1 MWLIILLITIITA
14 VVLSLRV
21 FNFIQLE
28 GYRIKFSK
36 RLIQYMLGEFALTAL
51 SIVVA
56 VGVMLASDGV
66 LFDWVGLII
75 AILPTIA
82 LVIFDSFIKRKTPL
96 KLTKRMTRLIVVYV
110 IIASIFTWLLI
121 YLGELLGARTIL
133 IPVVFAV
140 NPLVCFMA
148 LIATMPIERLI
159 KKSLMNKAKSTLE
172 NAENLIKIGITGSY
186 GKTSVKFIL
195 EAMLKKKFNVVAS
208 RNSYNTPMGMA
219 LTVKEINHSTEVL
232 IMEMGARR
240 SGDIKELCEIVR
252 PDIGIITGIAP
263 QHLATFKTLDNV
275 IKTKYELV
283 ASLPRE
289 GAAFFNGNDENAR
302 RLFYRATLGY
312 KYLSLVG
319 SGYIYASDIIS
330 DIDGEW
336 FNLHIGDEV
345 YSAHTKLLGEHNVEN
360 ILLAANVANY
370 LGVKDEDIVS
380 AISEIGYT
388 PHRMELIKSNGMY
401 IIDDS
406 YNCNTVGA
414 KRAIETIAKLPN
426 RKIVATQGIVELGAS
441 AKEENYRLGLLLSG
455 VADLVFTIGVN
466 GKAIVEGLLDGGYN
480 PTRIISVD
488 NLEKAQE
495 MFSSTLQVNDVLLLM
510 NDLPDNWA

>member
-36 RLIQYMLGEFALTAL
+36 RLIQYMLGEFALSAL

-56 VGVMLASDGV
+56 VGVMFASNGV

-82 LVIFDSFIKRKTPL
+82 LIIFDSFIKRKTPL
-96 KLTKRMTRLIVVYV
+96 KLTKRMTRLMVVYV
-110 IIASIFTWLLI
+110 IIASLFTWLLI

-133 IPVVFAV
+133 IPIVFAV

-148 LIATMPIERLI
+148 LIATMPIEKLI
-159 KKSLMNKAKSTLE
+159 KKSLMNKAKSALE

-219 LTVKEINHSTEVL
+219 LTVKEIDQNTEVL

-240 SGDIKELCEIVR
+240 SGDIKELCDIVR

-263 QHLATFKTLDNV
+263 QHLATFKTIDNV

-319 SGYIYASDIIS
+319 SGYIYAS
-330 DIDGEW
+330 
-336 FNLHIGDEV
+336 
-345 YSAHTKLLGEHNVEN
+345 
-360 ILLAANVANY
+360 
-370 LGVKDEDIVS
+370 ED
-380 AISEIGYT
+380 
-388 PHRMELIKSNGMY
+388 RKS
-401 IIDDS
+401 
-406 YNCNTVGA
+406 V
-414 KRAIETIAKLPN
+414 
-426 RKIVATQGIVELGAS
+426 V
-441 AKEENYRLGLLLSG
+441 
-455 VADLVFTIGVN
+455 
-466 GKAIVEGLLDGGYN
+466 
-480 PTRIISVD
+480 
-488 NLEKAQE
+488 
-495 MFSSTLQVNDVLLLM
+495 
-510 NDLPDNWA
+510 